1 MRLLQKIEELNL
13 KGKHPT
19 INELLQQDGILDSLV
34 KLDVS
39 KLLKI
44 GYLEEISVPDESCE
58 GYSRIGNKIT
68 GKGKHALER
77 FASQVRY
84 FVSRLEETYEKDENE
99 ILYRT
104 IEDNRDLLRFAYYR
118 GSITKA
124 QIEKM
129 AKKLGINAERIWWG
143 DRQGEILGDFGLLP

>member
-13 KGKHPT
+13 KGTYPT
-19 INELLQQDGILDSLV
+19 INELLQDGNLDSLV

-44 GYLEEISVPDESCE
+44 GYIEEISVPDESCE
-58 GYSRIGNKIT
+58 GYSWIGNKIT

-77 FASQVRY
+77 FTSQVRY
-84 FVSRLEETYEKDENE
+84 FVSRLEETYERDENE

-118 GSITKA
+118 GLITKD

-129 AKKLGINAERIWWG
+129 AKKLGINVERIWLG